1 MKNWFLDNGAPA
13 RQHLQRASQYFVAV
27 ILCALILCFLLKLW
41 RAEPRIPFY
50 YLGDSMLHTMF
61 IKGIVE
67 NGWYWQNPLLGAP
80 NTLEMYDFPAVD
92 NSVAVILLWIG
103 MITGR
108 PFLTLNVFYL
118 LTFPLV
124 TISSLYVFRQFNLSY
139 GPALFGSLL
148 FTFLPYHFMRGET
161 HLFLSA
167 YYFIP
172 LVVMVLLWIASDR
185 LVDERKRFGINLR
198 SRKFVLAVFI
208 CVLVGSNGIYYPFLA
223 CFLLVVAG
231 ISGAITRRHVRP
243 LAMAAML
250 IAVTFVTL
258 VINLAPS
265 IVYIYKHGDAG
276 VTHRSVAGPE
286 IYGLKISQ
294 LLLPIS
300 GHRVGPLNALK
311 NRYNEQTT
319 VTESDAAALGLI
331 GSIGF
336 LVLLAHLFF
345 RRQDSTVADLSILN
359 LFAVLFATIGGFSS
373 LFALFVSATMR
384 SNNRISVFIAFFS
397 FLAVAIGLELIYQRR
412 VNSRAGRI
420 VFHLLLAFVL
430 VVGIL
435 DQTSRGYVPSY
446 ERLKTEFESDE
457 TFIRANQ
464 ALLGER
470 ALVFQLPYVPFP
482 ENPAVNKMV
491 DYDHLRGY
499 LHSQKLRWSY
509 GAMKNRPADLWQRE
523 IAAQPV
529 NEMVQSLAFS
539 GFSAI
544 YIDRNG
550 YADKGAEIETQLRQA
565 LESSPTESAN
575 GRLVMFNLTDYNAR
589 LYLQYSDSE
598 WQTKREQTLH
608 KWILDWRG
616 GFSNLESLPEKTW
629 RWSSSEGELRIY
641 NTSQRPRRVTLE
653 MSFVSGYEQFDD
665 LIISGLIS
673 DQLKTNST
681 PIFYSKTITVP
692 PGTSIVKFVSTGRRV
707 DAPLDPRVLVFRIE
721 NFKMQE
727 LD

>member
-1 MKNWFLDNGAPA
+1 MKNWFLD
-13 RQHLQRASQYFVAV
+13 RQRLQRASQYFVAV

-41 RAEPRIPFY
+41 RADLRMPFY
-50 YLGDSMLHTMF
+50 YLGDSLLHSMF
-61 IKGIVE
+61 IKGIIE
-67 NGWYWQNPLLGAP
+67 NGWYWQNPSLGAP

-103 MITGR
+103 VITGR
-108 PFLTLNVFYL
+108 SFLTLNIFYL

-124 TISSLYVFRQFNLSY
+124 TISSLYVFRQFSLSY

-185 LVDERKRFGINLR
+185 FLDERKRFGINLR
-198 SRKFVLAVFI
+198 SKKFILAVVI

-223 CFLLVVAG
+223 CFLLLVAG

-243 LAMAAML
+243 LALAAVF

-258 VINLAPS
+258 VLNLAPS
-265 IVYIYKHGDAG
+265 IVYLYKHGDAG

-300 GHRVGPLNALK
+300 GHRVGPLNELK
-311 NRYNEQTT
+311 NRYNDQTT

-345 RRQDSTVADLSILN
+345 RRQERDSTIADLSILN

-384 SNNRISVFIAFFS
+384 SNNRISVFIALFS
-397 FLAVAIGLELIYQRR
+397 LLAVAIGLEMFYRR
-412 VNSRAGRI
+412 RCQTRAGRI
-420 VFHLLLAFVL
+420 VFHVLLGFVL
-430 VVGIL
+430 LVGIL
-435 DQTSRGYVPSY
+435 DQTSRGYVPPY
-446 ERLKTEFESDE
+446 EHLKSEFESDE
-457 TFIRANQ
+457 TFIRANE
-464 ALLGER
+464 ALLPER

-482 ENPAVNKMV
+482 ENPKVNKMV

-523 IAAQPV
+523 IAALPV
-529 NEMVQSLAFS
+529 AEMVQSLAFS

-544 YIDRNG
+544 YLDRNG
-550 YADKGAEIETQLRQA
+550 YEDEGAAMESQLRETLQV
-565 LESSPTESAN
+565 SPTESAN
-575 GRLVMFNLTDYNAR
+575 GRLVMFNLTDYNSR
-589 LYLQYSDSE
+589 LYMQYSESE
-598 WQTKREQTLH
+598 WQTKRDQTLH
-608 KWILDWRG
+608 KIRLDWRG
-616 GFSNLESLPEKTW
+616 GFSNLESSPEKTW
-629 RWSSSEGELRIY
+629 RWSSSEGELYIY
-641 NTSQRPRRVTLE
+641 NTSQRSRRVSLE

-673 DQLKTNST
+673 DQLKTNYT

-692 PGTSIVKFVSTGRRV
+692 PGTSTIKFVSSGRRV

>member
-1 MKNWFLDNGAPA
+1 MKNWFLD
-13 RQHLQRASQYFVAV
+13 RQRLQRASQYFVAV

-41 RAEPRIPFY
+41 RAEPRMPFF
-50 YLGDSMLHTMF
+50 YLGDSLLHSMF
-61 IKGIVE
+61 IKGLIE
-67 NGWYWQNPLLGAP
+67 NGWYWQNPSLGAP
-80 NTLEMYDFPAVD
+80 NMLEMYDFPAVD

-103 MITGR
+103 VITGR
-108 PFLTLNVFYL
+108 SFLTLNIFYL

-124 TISSLYVFRQFNLSY
+124 TISSLYVFRQLNLSY

-185 LVDERKRFGINLR
+185 FSDERKRFGINLR
-198 SRKFVLAVFI
+198 SKKFILAVVI

-223 CFLLVVAG
+223 CFLLLVAG

-243 LAMAAML
+243 LALAAVL

-265 IVYIYKHGDAG
+265 IVYLYKHGDAG

-311 NRYNEQTT
+311 NRYNDQTT

-336 LVLLAHLFF
+336 LVLLAQLFF
-345 RRQDSTVADLSILN
+345 RRQDRDSTIADLGILN

-397 FLAVAIGLELIYQRR
+397 LLTVAIGVEMFYRR
-412 VNSRAGRI
+412 RCHSRTGRI
-420 VFHLLLAFVL
+420 VFHVLLGFVL
-430 VVGIL
+430 LIGIL
-435 DQTSRGYVPSY
+435 DQTSRGYVPPY
-446 ERLKTEFESDE
+446 EHLKSEFESDE
-457 TFIRANQ
+457 TFMRANE
-464 ALLGER
+464 ALLPER

-523 IAAQPV
+523 IAALPV
-529 NEMVQSLAFS
+529 AEMVQSLAFS

-544 YIDRNG
+544 YLDRNG
-550 YADKGAEIETQLRQA
+550 YADKGVAMESQLRETLQV
-565 LESSPTESAN
+565 SPTESAN
-575 GRLVMFNLTDYNAR
+575 GRLVMFDMTDYNSR
-589 LYLQYSDSE
+589 LYMQYSESD
-598 WQTKREQTLH
+598 WQRKREQTLH
-608 KWILDWRG
+608 KLRLDWRG
-616 GFSNLESLPEKTW
+616 GFSNLESSPEKTW
-629 RWSSSEGELRIY
+629 RWSSSEGELYLY
-641 NTSQRPRRVTLE
+641 NTSQRPRRVSLE

-681 PIFYSKTITVP
+681 PVLYSKTITVP
-692 PGTSIVKFVSTGRRV
+692 PGTSTIKFVSSGRRV